1 MASGLPLY
9 GFAIFLLLVGQSMAE
24 SSDGFKSQGS
34 KTVFNAKDT
43 SAYGTL
49 LTKNTSLTGTFKA
62 INVHLPDPTLIALTL
77 NFDGC
82 EIEEKLEFHNSMF
95 QLVDADAQK
104 SLTFD
109 LKLDVAADKV
119 TFIDKN
125 NQSLT
130 KACTVVFNETVEDTN
145 STLDVEVE
153 LEKPIP
159 GLIFEFDAPLYEPP
173 PPINTT
179 EAPPEKGEAK
189 SGKMGVWGILGCIAG
204 GLAGASSLSGSI
216 AGGVYLGVKR
226 FKKRKHKANER
237 VKYDPNSLISKG
249 KNKGFFKRKRRSS
262 QDAQEETP
270 KSPKETPQKK
280 DKKSPKPASDDPA
293 SKPATPAN
301 KAAASPAPAAQ
312 AAQPA
317 PAVQPQAAAG
327 NVPANVQPGG
337 GPPANGPAANPP
349 NQPAAEPNLQARAP
363 ELAAI
368 APGPEQEVPARRA
381 ESIIYEPVA
390 NNLADPPPPP
400 GVGEGVN
407 RQ

>member
-237 VKYDPNSLISKG
+237 VNANEGRLKM
-249 KNKGFFKRKRRSS
+249 RKRRPRNH
-262 QDAQEETP
+262 QRRRH
-270 KSPKETPQKK
+270 KKK